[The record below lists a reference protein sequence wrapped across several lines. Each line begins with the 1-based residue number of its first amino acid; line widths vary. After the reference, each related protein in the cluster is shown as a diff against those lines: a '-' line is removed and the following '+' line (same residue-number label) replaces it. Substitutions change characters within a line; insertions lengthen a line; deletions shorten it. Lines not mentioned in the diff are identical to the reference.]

1 MEYLIFSDS
10 HGNSRNLQ
18 EAFRLQVQRPR
29 GIIFLGDGLRDL
41 EATDFNGVPVM
52 AVRGNCDW
60 LSENGIPSLMLSLGE
75 HTAFCVHGDAYGVK
89 NGLDRLKAAAVCR
102 GADLVLFGH
111 THQPYLEI
119 LPAGERV
126 EDTVLQKPLYL
137 FNPGSIGQ
145 GKASFGVLTLLGE
158 NVLFSHGSL

>member
-10 HGNSRNLQ
+10 HGNTRNLR
-18 EAFRLQVQRPR
+18 EAFRLQIQRPR

-41 EATDFNGVPVM
+41 EMTDFGDVPVM

-60 LSENGIPSLMLSLGE
+60 LSQNEPSALMLSMGE
-75 HTAFCVHGDAYGVK
+75 HTAFCVHGDAYRVK
-89 NGLDRLKAAAVCR
+89 GGLESLKTAAACR

-111 THQPYLEI
+111 THQPHLEVI
-119 LPAGERV
+119 PADEQVGDV
-126 EDTVLQKPLYL
+126 ILQKPLYL

-145 GKASFGVLTLLGE
+145 REASFGVLTLQGK
-158 NVLFSHGSL
+158 NVLFSHGKL